1 MKAPERKKK
10 LGKCLGGRQKMRSLG
25 GTEAEIANKK
35 ERENAG
41 FQSKSE
47 ELLRKVQLK
56 RRSNEKVDDAK
67 A

>member
-1 MKAPERKKK
+1 
-10 LGKCLGGRQKMRSLG
+10 MRSLG